1 MSSVPSRVRV
11 RIARLPGGGD
21 LPLPAYAS
29 PGAAGADLRAAVPEP
44 LRLAAGAR
52 VAVPTGLRIELPQ
65 GYEAQLRPRSGL
77 ARKHGITLSNA
88 PATIDADYRG
98 EIQVLLWNAGS
109 AEFEIQRG
117 DRIAQ
122 LVIAP
127 VVRAEW
133 EEVSELGETER
144 GPAGFGSTGTR

>member
-1 MSSVPSRVRV
+1 MSSKPSRVRV
-11 RIARLPGGGD
+11 RIARLPGSED

-29 PGAAGADLRAAVPEP
+29 EGAAGADLRAAVKEP
-44 LRLAAGAR
+44 LRLAPGAR
-52 VAVPTGLRIELPQ
+52 VAVPTGLRIELPL

-98 EIQVLLWNAGS
+98 EIQVLLWNAGG
-109 AEFEIQRG
+109 EGFEIQRG

-122 LVIAP
+122 LVVAP

-133 EEVSELGETER
+133 EEVAELSDSAR
-144 GPAGFGSTGTR
+144 GRDGFGSTGTR